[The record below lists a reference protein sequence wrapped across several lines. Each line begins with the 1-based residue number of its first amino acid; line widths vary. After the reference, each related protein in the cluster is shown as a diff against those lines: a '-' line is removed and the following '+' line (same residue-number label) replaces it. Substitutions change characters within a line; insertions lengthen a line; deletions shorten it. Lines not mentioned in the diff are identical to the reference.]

1 MYHIG
6 TKSLRL
12 VADEPGSSHEATEK
26 SFLENH
32 SYSTAGLHEAAD
44 VSPPFALMSSEQQN
58 LQASN
63 VPGH

>member
-1 MYHIG
+1 M
-6 TKSLRL
+6 
-12 VADEPGSSHEATEK
+12 ADEPGSSHEATEK